1 MSALILCAGGNENF
15 SFAKAIGIGMV
26 QASIKTTEL
35 CMQEK
40 PNELIFIG
48 TCGLYDKGELLKI
61 YQSSYAFNVE
71 YSSLANSFYSP
82 IKNEISLNVSYET
95 SHKTNSSNYICQN
108 KEAAK
113 NFAKLGLELEN
124 MELFSVLCVAKYFD
138 IKARGI
144 LCATNFC
151 DEKAHE
157 TFLKNHKEAKEIL
170 ENFLRERKLI

>member
-82 IKNEISLNVSYET
+82 IKNEISLDVSYET
-95 SHKTNSSNYICQN
+95 SYKTNSSNYICQN

-113 NFAKLGLELEN
+113 EFAKLGLELEN
-124 MELFSVLCVAKYFD
+124 MELFSVFCVAKHFG

-151 DEKAHE
+151 DERAHE
-157 TFLKNHKEAKEIL
+157 FFLKNQKLAKKKIEEFL
-170 ENFLRERKLI
+170 EEKNII